1 MTTQHTDPNGLAPIV
16 DALTRS
22 TVTVKTTGHARWAL
36 ELTNGRS
43 HRATARLV
51 DGWFMVD
58 LPLGAS
64 RAPSHKRQWHMLTI
78 NAGIDGAPKFAMS
91 PDGRTAALRAEI
103 PLAGGRTGQK
113 RIAPTCRAMKAALDA
128 LASEAGAIVPPA
140 ENAQGDDRES
150 PAKRLADLFG
160 QSGWAF
166 DQTTGGRVTVQLE
179 TRTGPYYA
187 IATARPD
194 SGVEIG
200 VDVGTAEETCCKA
213 LTPVLLKV
221 CGMIRMVRAA
231 VHQTD
236 QRATVRFEVSLPG
249 ETTAAE
255 IGQALA
261 ALSVACESCGR
272 EVRAL
277 QNTSIAQAY
286 LSLSRG
292 RSPITQRQSK

>member
-128 LASEAGAIVPPA
+128 LASEAGDLAPTAAPEPTGQAQPPA
-140 ENAQGDDRES
+140 EELGALCR
-150 PAKRLADLFG
+150 

-166 DQTTGGRVTVQLE
+166 DEARGGRVTVQLE

-187 IATARPD
+187 TLSPRPD
-194 SGVEIG
+194 GG
-200 VDVGTAEETCCKA
+200 VDMGVDIGTAEGTCRKA

-231 VHQTD
+231 IHQTD

-277 QNTSIAQAY
+277 QNTDIAQAY